1 VKRLAAAFALSA
13 LAAATVGLAQQ
24 ATQQAPTQPPATTGQ
39 TPPPSD
45 SSQAPSTS
53 DQSTGTADKQ
63 SLMKDC
69 MSQLQAANPNVP
81 LKEIQVYCNDQ
92 VSKLTSKPN

>member
-24 ATQQAPTQPPATTGQ
+24 AAQQASTQPPATTGQ
-39 TPPPSD
+39 APPPSD
-45 SSQAPSTS
+45 SSSSANQAPSE
-53 DQSTGTADKQ
+53 Q

-69 MSQLQAANPNVP
+69 MSQVQAANPNVP
-81 LKEIQVYCNDQ
+81 PKDIQVYCEDQ
-92 VSKLTSKPN
+92 VKTLTSKPN